1 MNFGSGGMG
10 QVNFYESQDTKMA
23 FPIPNSPMPFLPN
36 QMPFHPNL
44 NPNNAQMPILP
55 ETPKIDIKSEYVC
68 KFSDPNL
75 ETFFKKSQFLPK
87 ISGQI

>member
-55 ETPKIDIKSEYVC
+55 GTPKIDIKSEYVC

-75 ETFFKKSQFLPK
+75 VGNVF
-87 ISGQI
+87 

>member
-36 QMPFHPNL
+36 QMPILPNQMPFLPDQIPFYPNL
-44 NPNNAQMPILP
+44 NPNNAQMPVLP
-55 ETPKIDIKSEYVC
+55 ETPEFDAKNEDIKS
-68 KFSDPNL
+68 K
-75 ETFFKKSQFLPK
+75 
-87 ISGQI
+87 